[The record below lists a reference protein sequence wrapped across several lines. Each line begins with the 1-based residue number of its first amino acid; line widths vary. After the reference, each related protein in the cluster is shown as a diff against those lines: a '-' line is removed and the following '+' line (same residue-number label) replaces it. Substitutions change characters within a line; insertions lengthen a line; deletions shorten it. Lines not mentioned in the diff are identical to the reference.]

1 MGTHLTTDL
10 TADQLGWIINDA
22 FDDVN
27 DIGGMNE
34 ACWALV
40 AKRVAEALKL
50 RLNIEEG
57 E

>member
-1 MGTHLTTDL
+1 MIVAATDL

-40 AKRVAEALKL
+40 AKKVAEALKL
-50 RLNIEEG
+50 RLAVEEG